1 MLYSYTKECELQEGI
16 EMLLALKISS
26 APFLQCKKMM
36 LQQEQDFVTHE
47 YECPMASAPPV
58 FSDFSESG
66 L

>member
-1 MLYSYTKECELQEGI
+1 
-16 EMLLALKISS
+16 MLLALKISS